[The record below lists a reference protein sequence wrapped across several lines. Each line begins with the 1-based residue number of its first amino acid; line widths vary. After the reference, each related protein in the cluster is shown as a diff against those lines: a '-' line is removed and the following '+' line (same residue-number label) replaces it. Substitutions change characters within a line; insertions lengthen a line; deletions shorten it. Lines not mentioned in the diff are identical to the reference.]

1 MPDFL
6 WSRAFFCSKVYNME
20 IPSLGFGLGLRKEH
34 YNTILDTSPDV
45 DWFEVLTENYLI
57 PGGKPLYFLDQVCER
72 YPVVM
77 HGVSMSIGSH
87 DPLDMNY
94 LQQVKELAERTQAK
108 WVSDHMCFTGVDGIN
123 AHDLL
128 PLPFNE
134 EAVKH
139 VANKIKQAQDF
150 LGRQILV
157 ENASTYITYK
167 QSDMTEWE
175 FTMAVAEESDSL
187 ILLDINNIFVSAYN
201 HGFDALDYL
210 DGISADRVQQH
221 HIAGHSQYEGYIID
235 THDHDIV
242 QGVWDL
248 YAEAIKRYGEVSVM
262 IERDDN
268 IPDLP
273 ELLAELQIARDVFAA
288 NSQKSEA

>member
-1 MPDFL
+1 MKLP
-6 WSRAFFCSKVYNME
+6 A
-20 IPSLGFGLGLRKEH
+20 LGFGLGLRKEH
-34 YNTILDTSPDV
+34 YTTILETSPNV
-45 DWFEVLTENYLI
+45 DWFEVLTENYLV
-57 PGGKPLYFLDQVCER
+57 PGGKPLYFLDQICER

-77 HGVSMSIGSH
+77 HGVSMSLGSI

-94 LQQVKELAERTQAK
+94 MQQVKTLAERTQAK
-108 WVSDHMCFTGVDGIN
+108 WVSDHMCFTGVDGVN

-128 PLPFNE
+128 PLPCNQ

-187 ILLDINNIFVSAYN
+187 ILLDVNNIYVSAYN
-201 HGFDALDYL
+201 HGFDPLDYL
-210 DGISADRVQQH
+210 DGIDAERVQQH

-235 THDHDIV
+235 THDHDV
-242 QGVWDL
+242 VDGVWDL
-248 YAEAIKRYGEVSVM
+248 YAEAITRYGEVSTM

-268 IPDLP
+268 IPELP
-273 ELLAELQIARDVFAA
+273 ELLAELQIARDIFAKTHPQ
-288 NSQKSEA
+288 NKPQGEV

>member
-1 MPDFL
+1 M
-6 WSRAFFCSKVYNME
+6 K

-34 YNTILDTSPDV
+34 YNTILETTPNI
-45 DWFEVLTENYLI
+45 DWFEVLTENYLV
-57 PGGKPLYFLDQVCER
+57 PGGKPLYFLDQICER

-139 VANKIKQAQDF
+139 VSNKIKQAQDF

-187 ILLDINNIFVSAYN
+187 ILLDINNIFVSSYN
-201 HGFDALDYL
+201 HGFNALDYL

-248 YAEAIKRYGEVSVM
+248 YAEAIKRYGEVSMM

-268 IPDLP
+268 IPELP

-288 NSQKSEA
+288 NSSMAEV

>member
-1 MPDFL
+1 MGLP
-6 WSRAFFCSKVYNME
+6 Y
-20 IPSLGFGLGLRKEH
+20 LGFGLGLRKEH
-34 YNTILDTSPDV
+34 YNAILDTSPEV
-45 DWFEVLTENYLI
+45 DWFEILTENYLV
-57 PGGKPLYFLDQVCER
+57 PGGKPLYFLDQITER

-87 DPLDMNY
+87 DPLDMDY
-94 LQQVKELAERTQAK
+94 LRQVKALAERTKAH
-108 WVSDHMCFTGVDGIN
+108 WVSDHMCFTGVDGVN

-128 PLPFNE
+128 PLPYTE
-134 EAVKH
+134 EAIKH
-139 VANKIKQAQDF
+139 VSNKIKQAQDF

-167 QSDMTEWE
+167 QSAMTEWD

-201 HGFDALDYL
+201 HGFDPLDYL
-210 DGISADRVQQH
+210 DGIDPARVQQH
-221 HIAGHSQYEGYIID
+221 HLAGHSQYEGYIID
-235 THDHDIV
+235 THDNDIV

-248 YAEAIKRYGEVSVM
+248 YAEAVKRYGDVSTM

-268 IPDLP
+268 IPKLP
-273 ELLAELQIARDVFAA
+273 ELLAELQMARDVHAA
-288 NSQKSEA
+288 VNSEEAVSHRV

>member
-1 MPDFL
+1 
-6 WSRAFFCSKVYNME
+6 ME
-20 IPSLGFGLGLRKEH
+20 KNNRLPSLGFGLGLRKEH
-34 YNTILDTSPDV
+34 YNAIIDTKPAV
-45 DWFEVLTENYLI
+45 DWFEILTENYLV
-57 PGGKPLYFLDQVCER
+57 PGGKPLYFLDQICEQ

-77 HGVSMSIGSH
+77 HGVSMSLGSH
-87 DPLDMNY
+87 DPLDMDY
-94 LQQVKELAERTQAK
+94 LKQVKALAKRTNAK

-128 PLPFNE
+128 PLPYTD
-134 EAVKH
+134 EAIKH
-139 VANKIKQAQDF
+139 VSQKIAQAQDY
-150 LGRQILV
+150 LGMQILV

-167 QSDMTEWE
+167 QSDMTEWN
-175 FTMAVAEESDSL
+175 FTKSVAEESDSL

-201 HGFDALDYL
+201 HGFDPLDYL
-210 DGISADRVQQH
+210 DGIPSERVQQH
-221 HIAGHSQYEGYIID
+221 HLAGHSQYDGYIID

-268 IPDLP
+268 IPELP
-273 ELLAELQIARDVFAA
+273 ELMAELQMARDVF
-288 NSQKSEA
+288 SSVTKQ